1 MVNVFDIAD
10 LRFLIFSYVY
20 PNKIKSGMVLQYGGS
35 KHPKKY
41 MNEYIGKLY
50 VIDKYVCVNLYPYLR
65 VNGIIFTKD
74 VDTEESMMFFP
85 EEDHLKIVL
94 V

>member
-20 PNKIKSGMVLQYGGS
+20 PNKIKSGMILQYGGS
-35 KHPKKY
+35 KKPKKY
-41 MNEYIGKLY
+41 TNDSIGKLY